1 MRCHPEGPH
10 LQYIHP
16 TNVSLPSQHSA
27 QLPEYMAKAQTSQGL
42 GDVVRRRHRRV
53 ETQEFRVPKDKI
65 KVNDLKVFPPHRE
78 TQRITRPRGISQGTC
93 LGTVRSFIQTS
104 TQLKDTAKTGSQS
117 SLYIPKKRR
126 GSYINIS
133 EEHSST
139 VSNMEISPQNA
150 RDREIL

>member
-1 MRCHPEGPH
+1 M
-10 LQYIHP
+10 
-16 TNVSLPSQHSA
+16 
-27 QLPEYMAKAQTSQGL
+27 
-42 GDVVRRRHRRV
+42 

-65 KVNDLKVFPPHRE
+65 KVNDLKVFPSRDAEDYKIKRDKSGNMSRDSKVFYPKLHQARGYSKDWE
-78 TQRITRPRGISQGTC
+78 SVLPIYTR
-93 LGTVRSFIQTS
+93 
-104 TQLKDTAKTGSQS
+104 
-117 SLYIPKKRR
+117 KRR